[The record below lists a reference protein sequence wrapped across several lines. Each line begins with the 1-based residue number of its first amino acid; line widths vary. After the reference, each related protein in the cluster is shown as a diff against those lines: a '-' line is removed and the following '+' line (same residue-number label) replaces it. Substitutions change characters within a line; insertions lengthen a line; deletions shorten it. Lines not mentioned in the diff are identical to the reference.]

1 MEGELSTERES
12 EEDSVDEAVSTK
24 RRRITSAV
32 EESLKKMLL
41 LPAEPV
47 VFGVRRRVWVTSA
60 TLLSESDE
68 SMTAIVDKWRLLEGP
83 VARWRFFGPPSVI
96 VQVKMEIERPIK
108 SNKEEKL
115 VGKKDR
121 EGRFLG

>member
-68 SMTAIVDKWRLLEGP
+68 SMTAIVDK
-83 VARWRFFGPPSVI
+83 
-96 VQVKMEIERPIK
+96 
-108 SNKEEKL
+108 
-115 VGKKDR
+115 
-121 EGRFLG
+121 